1 MCTLIGIMKLGLRI
15 TFEKKLE
22 AGRVVQ
28 VAEHLPS
35 KHKAPDTTKKKKKK
49 TGPGAVAVIPATQEA
64 EIGKV
69 CGQPRQK
76 VG

>member
-35 KHKAPDTTKKKKKK
+35 KHKAPDTTKKKKKN
-49 TGPGAVAVIPATQEA
+49 Q
-64 EIGKV
+64 
-69 CGQPRQK
+69 GQVQWL
-76 VG
+76 